1 MWCNYYYIRYGVDV
15 RSLRYPG
22 LVGWR
27 SNPGGGTTDYA
38 PQLLQAAVM
47 KEKYTCYLNEDT
59 YMSMMYMDDAV
70 EATIKLMEA
79 DPSKL
84 SIRTSYNIQSMEFT
98 PAQMAQEVRK
108 HYPDM

>member
-1 MWCNYYYIRYGVDV
+1 
-15 RSLRYPG
+15 
-22 LVGWR
+22 
-27 SNPGGGTTDYA
+27 
-38 PQLLQAAVM
+38 M